1 MEQEHSAEFS
11 KDIKRLITAATNNTR
26 VYWMNAPENN
36 KTFPYVVYEIRSV
49 GGDKVIAL
57 DIWGKRGD
65 EIIVSDLA
73 DTIEAALDNEV
84 IYNQYHASIISTQN
98 NKEWIADE
106 DERIIRLSMSFDA
119 TYQA

>member
-1 MEQEHSAEFS
+1 MEMEHSAEFV
-11 KDIKRLITAATNNTR
+11 KDVKALIVVAANSDR
-26 VYWMNAPENN
+26 VYWNNAPES
-36 KTFPYVVYEIRSV
+36 KTFPYIVFEVRSV
-49 GGDKVIAL
+49 GGDKVVSL
-57 DIWGKRGD
+57 DLWGQRGQ

-73 DTIEAALDNEV
+73 DAVEAALDNEV
-84 IYNQYHASIISTQN
+84 IYNQYHASILSTQN